1 MIKLYTDH
9 SLLLP
14 ENRKYAHPLIFDL
27 HYYEQTPQSVF
38 EKYQLVDKVEK
49 ADAIIF
55 PLNYL
60 SKGVSNLHQSYE
72 LLIKLARTNNKK
84 LLVYTGG
91 DYGKTFN
98 DPNIITWRNAGFKSS
113 NDKQT
118 LVLPAFMNDPLENDV
133 VSIQQLEYKRLPHVS
148 FTGFATA
155 NFKEEVRINLST
167 LKTNLKRWF
176 KKDHSDYQKV
186 YNAAGKRSS
195 FLKKL
200 EKSTGIETDFI
211 YRDKYRAGSKTIEE
225 RKKSTREFFE
235 NLNNS
240 PYTFCLRGAGNFS
253 VRFYESLALGKIP
266 VLIDTD
272 MQLPLEGIINWN
284 KHICRVS
291 PVEDLVEAITSFH
304 NTHDLESF
312 LELQNSNRSLYERY
326 LNRHAYL
333 CEIHPI
339 LKSIL

>member
-14 ENRKYAHPLIFDL
+14 ENRKHAHPLIFDL
-27 HYYEQTPQSVF
+27 HYYEHTPQSVY
-38 EKYQLVDKVEK
+38 EKYQIVDKVEK
-49 ADAIIF
+49 ADTIIF

-60 SKGVSNLHQSYE
+60 SKGVSNLQKSYE
-72 LLIKLARTNNKK
+72 LLIKLAKTNNKK

-98 DPNIITWRNAGFKSS
+98 DPNIITWRNAGFKDS

-118 LVLPAFMNDPLENDV
+118 FVLPAFMNDPLENNV
-133 VSIQQLEYKRLPHVS
+133 VSIQQLEYKKLPHVS

-155 NFKEEVRINLST
+155 SFKEEVRIHLST

-176 KKDHSDYQKV
+176 KIDHSDYQKV
-186 YNAAGKRSS
+186 YNAAGKRCSY
-195 FLKKL
+195 LKRL
-200 EKSTGIETDFI
+200 EKTPGVKTDFI
-211 YRDKYRAGSKTIEE
+211 YRDKYRAGSKTVEE
-225 RKKSTREFFE
+225 RKKSTREFFD

-272 MQLPLEGIINWN
+272 VQLPLESVIDWN
-284 KHICRVS
+284 KHICRMS
-291 PVEDLVEAITSFH
+291 PAEDLVDVITRFH
-304 NTHDLESF
+304 NSHDHESF
-312 LELQNSNRSLYERY
+312 IELQNSNRSLYERY

-333 CEIHPI
+333 CEIHPM